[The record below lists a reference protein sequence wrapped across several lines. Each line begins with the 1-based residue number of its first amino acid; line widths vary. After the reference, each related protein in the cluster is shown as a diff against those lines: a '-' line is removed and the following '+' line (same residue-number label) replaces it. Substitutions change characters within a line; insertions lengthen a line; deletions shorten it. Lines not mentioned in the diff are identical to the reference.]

1 MGRKQRYVELS
12 PASKVVSGGEAL
24 TGGTARQGVTYEGPS
39 LASYRGGTLGAFL
52 TPAFTSDE
60 QYLAEFQGTT
70 WNMKWTGVNF
80 PKEGGYTIRIEADDI
95 ATLRIDGQE
104 VADQLQLNQGVKEF

>member
-1 MGRKQRYVELS
+1 MQVRRCVRLGLMMLFGIKNRKHLGRKQRPSSCLLHLKLFREERHLREEQQGKVLHMRDHLLLHIEAVE
-12 PASKVVSGGEAL
+12 
-24 TGGTARQGVTYEGPS
+24 
-39 LASYRGGTLGAFL
+39 LGAFL

-80 PKEGGYTIRIEADDI
+80 PKRWWIHYSYSSR
-95 ATLRIDGQE
+95 
-104 VADQLQLNQGVKEF
+104 

>member
-1 MGRKQRYVELS
+1 MRDQILLHI
-12 PASKVVSGGEAL
+12 ASGE
-24 TGGTARQGVTYEGPS
+24 
-39 LASYRGGTLGAFL
+39 LGAFL

-80 PKEGGYTIRIEADDI
+80 PKDGTYTIRIQADDI
-95 ATLRIDGQE
+95 ARLRIDGQE
-104 VADQLQLNQGVKEF
+104 VASDQLQLNRGVKVHIILIKLLVRKQ